1 MEVQTPFVMRK
12 DIMGFMAQCAQLQE
26 FDEVLYK
33 VTRYF
38 L

>member
-12 DIMGFMAQCAQLQE
+12 DIIAQCAQLQE
-26 FDEVLYK
+26 FDEFLYN